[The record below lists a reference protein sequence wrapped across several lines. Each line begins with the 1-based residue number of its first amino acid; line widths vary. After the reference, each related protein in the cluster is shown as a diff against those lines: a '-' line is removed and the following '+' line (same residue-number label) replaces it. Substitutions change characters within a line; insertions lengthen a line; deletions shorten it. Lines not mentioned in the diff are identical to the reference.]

1 MTKPLARPLLFLLVT
16 VLAAC
21 GTAKPNS
28 GSRLDWR
35 KSSDLA
41 PPLNEA
47 SQNCRVQA
55 AAENIGTPGK
65 ATVIDADF
73 VKCMRAVG
81 WALVD
86 HGAE

>member
-1 MTKPLARPLLFLLVT
+1 MTKTLARPLLLLLVP
-16 VLAAC
+16 VLGAC
-21 GTAKPNS
+21 GTVQPNP

-35 KSSDLA
+35 KSSDFA

-47 SQNCRVQA
+47 RQNCNVQA
-55 AAENIGTPGK
+55 AAETIGTPGK
-65 ATVIDADF
+65 TAVIDGDF
-73 VKCMRAVG
+73 VKCMRAAG

>member
-1 MTKPLARPLLFLLVT
+1 MTKPPGRPLLLL
-16 VLAAC
+16 LAAVLGAC
-21 GTAKPNS
+21 STVQSKS
-28 GSRLDWR
+28 GSQLDWR

-47 SQNCRVQA
+47 RQNCNVQA
-55 AAENIGTPGK
+55 AAQTIGTPAK
-65 ATVIDADF
+65 AAVIDGDF
-73 VKCMRAVG
+73 VKCMRAYG

>member
-1 MTKPLARPLLFLLVT
+1 MTKTLARPLLLLLVPVLGACST
-16 VLAAC
+16 VQ
-21 GTAKPNS
+21 PNP

-47 SQNCRVQA
+47 RQNCNVQA
-55 AAENIGTPGK
+55 AAQTIGTPGK
-65 ATVIDADF
+65 AAVVDGDF

-81 WALVD
+81 WTLVE